1 MKLFSSERLVRT
13 VYLKQYKTFLQL
25 KLNLK
30 LWELYITK
38 KLIPSTM
45 SKCAFKL
52 CFWRITDGDL
62 SLCTFFILVMLF
74 YAFQNFTYYLY
85 LYIAI
90 DCLKPLL
97 VLETL
102 TKKDWVVPIY
112 IIYKYHLQNKIY
124 TIYINMRFF

>member
-1 MKLFSSERLVRT
+1 
-13 VYLKQYKTFLQL
+13 
-25 KLNLK
+25 
-30 LWELYITK
+30 
-38 KLIPSTM
+38 M

-124 TIYINMRFF
+124 TI